1 MVNKWKIEDSS
12 ELKTKEY
19 NKMLRIYIFH
29 NAVESYFIYEIVCCN
44 CKALIKE
51 RKRDRK

>member
-29 NAVESYFIYEIVCCN
+29 NAVESYFIYEIHIMCVFVCCN
-44 CKALIKE
+44 CV
-51 RKRDRK
+51 RH